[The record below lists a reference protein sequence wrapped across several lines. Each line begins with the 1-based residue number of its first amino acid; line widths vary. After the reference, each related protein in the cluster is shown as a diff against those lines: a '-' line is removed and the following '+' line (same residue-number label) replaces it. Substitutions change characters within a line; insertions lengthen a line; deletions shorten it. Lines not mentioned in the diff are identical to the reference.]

1 MNVIIIIINS
11 DGSGG
16 DYKSLS
22 CLKGLHTRG
31 VCQLAFS
38 ADGKQL
44 FSVGVEYTIAIYNTE
59 MDSPKFA
66 KMICSSQGPKDK
78 ILHLST
84 SGVLDNSGVYQYT
97 SVGEKHINL
106 WIVNNGT
113 LKTETISLGKDKNK
127 AFMSVSQGFDGNYVV
142 GSSEGDIMMFNGK
155 TLIISNVNHIQ
166 AVNALWSNQ
175 NGDIVVSGGR
185 DGYVKIYKCDK
196 KKLSK
201 ITEFCIT
208 GYSVGVE
215 NISAHVDVKPP
226 PIRSVCLSSDYK
238 RVLVGTQ
245 TCEILEFELKS
256 GASFIDESK
265 ILIDSTHIIPSTV
278 VIGHWKDELWGLA
291 VRPCIDD
298 SGQEK
303 EYCTVGDD
311 GFLRIWSVKEHR
323 QIKCLDMQIGA
334 RACAFSPDG
343 RLLAVGFGCGGGS
356 GADSGGKKKKSP
368 NGQGWVRIYR
378 VDNIPLHGS
387 KENSSHPALINE
399 IKESKQMI
407 SDIKFSPD
415 GSILAVGSRDNSIYL
430 YSVAQQFK
438 RRGKLSKH
446 NSGINQFDFSSD
458 GKTLQSCCS
467 AYEIIFSDVAKSQ
480 QILKAAIELKETA
493 WATWT
498 CTLGWSVQGIWKGD
512 MDGTD
517 INAVDRSPSGKLLAC
532 ADDFGKVKIFRYP
545 VCNPNGAEAEEYTG
559 HSSHATNVRWI
570 SEKRIKKSSHNSDH
584 STTDDVLISC
594 GGMDKCIFQ
603 WRNTSSIDTNQGSKK
618 NIKNNNLDEIKDIEL
633 DFDLPTGG
641 DEFTA
646 VKPWLGAIVTPS
658 AYSNL
663 DPARAAQF
671 FAALG
676 EFSSKH
682 KLLRQNQS
690 EILKNPSQELQLLSN
705 SNCCEEAHYA
715 SKNCLAKSLDS
726 GVSSSAAPDSDELEL
741 EWIHGFRGFDTRNNV
756 RYFNNLV
763 IYHAAALGVVLDP
776 VKKTQRYFHG
786 HSDDIMTLTTFQSPH
801 DTGSILVATGQQG
814 KGITF
819 VWEVKA
825 NSIKTMAAIKT
836 NQKSVHMLKFSKD
849 GRLIISIAEDKT
861 IAIIDWKSN
870 NIIVNTKGEGGITH
884 DLTSILKSTNF
895 SFVSCGDKYIKYWT
909 LNGRNLTG
917 NKISTS
923 SLKETSIQQ
932 FLCVVEI
939 NGVVIIGCEDG
950 NLYFCSEKKVVAI
963 CSHHQYPGAE
973 KKAKQPSVT
982 SIYFENDIMVT
993 GSKNGSICIWNVK
1006 DITIKNPIPK
1016 FNRHVFI
1023 DATKEGQHPAA
1034 NTVYVDDIS
1043 AKQIQSIC
1051 FKNTNDGIL
1060 LLVSTRGCD
1069 MIEINCPHSDES
1081 YIQKGKGVL
1090 IRGHCNN
1097 ELWGLSTHPLL
1108 PEYCTVGDDKT
1119 LRIFSVLTKSQIACF
1134 PLGHVARACCYSPDG
1149 NMIAVGF
1156 GGRVG
1161 NGKESGGGIVRLY
1174 SRSRSAENSEIVILK
1189 KITEKLDPKQW
1200 IGDLKFS
1207 SDGQT
1212 LVVGA
1217 KDCKIYIYNVVG
1229 VGESVTLT
1237 LRKVFSKHSSVINH
1251 LDLSHDGSFM
1261 QSTDS
1266 AYELLFS
1273 DLRTGKQIT
1282 SASELKDVKWDT
1294 WTSTLGWP
1302 VQGIWTDKSMD
1313 GSDIN
1318 SVSRSNSGHLCVTSD
1333 DFGKVNLFRYPCD
1346 YKDGALPIV
1355 YSGHSSHVT
1364 NVRWTAGDDCVISC
1378 GGNDKCIMQ
1387 WKHNI
1392 IDTNNSSTEVEKD
1405 NNKDIDD
1412 DEGEDDLAVSMSN
1425 IDLLMDGPG
1434 GGDESGCIKPWLG
1447 AIKTPKNPPFVSMEV
1462 PAATLNLSWI
1472 YGYTSGAVGASN
1484 SRISNN
1490 LYYNTDNDIIYPAA
1504 ALGVKLSKERNL
1516 SDLNNKNA
1524 FSLKQMYY
1532 KGHNDDILCL
1542 AISADRRFVATGQT
1556 ASKTSKGKGSISIW
1570 DALEC
1575 RELCR
1580 MDSCHQRGVV
1590 SLSFNPEGNQLL
1602 SVGLDDNNTHCLWND
1617 IGGGWSRVE
1626 KCAENKSGTQ
1636 AILFSKWVNP
1646 ANPMVA
1652 DGQYE
1657 LLTGGAKSLYFWKI
1671 EGATIKAKSG
1681 RFGSKYKQA
1690 PILCVA
1696 NLNTK
1701 DGWRLI
1707 AATSTGDLYVYAER
1721 EVINGVEKAHAG
1733 AILCLA
1739 ESGNDCKFIVSGGK
1753 DGNIR
1758 VWNQALQPISSFD
1771 LSTYSVVD
1779 SSIAS
1784 IDICPLNSVAYNE
1797 SGNRS
1802 RSILVGTY
1810 GGEIMEM
1817 TTGDSSSSRSASSKT
1832 NHELDLEKS
1841 QVNILMYS
1849 HNNGELW
1856 GLATHPT
1863 NPDIIATVGDDGTV
1877 RIWNI
1882 TSNIMLKCFNLGHA
1896 ARSVVWH
1903 PSGNVLAVGLF
1914 EISKGGYSKKT
1925 KKATGKKPPA
1935 KGKVKEEPK
1944 RESTSWETAT
1954 NDNIKD
1960 FGSVQLLSVNNL
1972 NNNNNGKGVEI
1983 KRISVGCTSVAWINE
1998 VKFSPA
2004 GNLLICGSHDKRLY
2018 AYTIPDFEPD
2028 NDSEFS
2034 EWGNCL
2040 KSPSFVFN
2048 KHSSA
2053 VLHADFSLDGKY
2065 VQTNCQA
2072 EELLYLDPETGKQ
2085 ETSASKLADYN
2096 GKPDDDFPGRNWA
2109 SQTCVLGWSVQGIW
2123 PPGASGSDINSVDR
2137 HINNKLIATADDFG
2151 QIKLFNYPCID
2162 SKAKFNAYD
2171 GHSSHVTNTRWTI
2184 GDSLIS
2190 VGGNDKCVFKW
2201 QLQEN

>member
-1 MNVIIIIINS
+1 
-11 DGSGG
+11 
-16 DYKSLS
+16 
-22 CLKGLHTRG
+22 
-31 VCQLAFS
+31 
-38 ADGKQL
+38 
-44 FSVGVEYTIAIYNTE
+44 
-59 MDSPKFA
+59 
-66 KMICSSQGPKDK
+66 MICSSQGPKDK
-78 ILHLST
+78 ILHLSA
-84 SGVLDNSGVYQYT
+84 SGVLGNNGVYQYT
-97 SVGEKHINL
+97 SVGEKHINVWKL
-106 WIVNNGT
+106 TNGT
-113 LKTETISLGKDKNK
+113 LKTETVRLGKDKNK
-127 AFMSVSQGFDGNYVV
+127 AFMSVTQGFNGTYVV
-142 GSSEGDIMMFNGK
+142 GSSEGDLMIFNDK
-155 TLIISNVNHIQ
+155 TLTISNVNHIQ
-166 AVNALWSNQ
+166 AVNALWSNH

-185 DGYVKIYKCDK
+185 DGYVKIYKCDG

-201 ITEFCIT
+201 VTEFCIT
-208 GYSVGVE
+208 GFSVGVE
-215 NISAHVDVKPP
+215 NISSHAGKPP
-226 PIRSVCLSSDYK
+226 PIRSVCLSSDYR

-256 GASFIDESK
+256 GASFFDESK
-265 ILIDSTHIIPSTV
+265 ILIDSTDILPSNV

-291 VRPCIDD
+291 IRPCIDD

-311 GFLRIWSVKEHR
+311 GFLRIWNVKEHR
-323 QIKCLDMQIGA
+323 QIRCLDMGIGA
-334 RACAFSPDG
+334 RSCAFSPDG
-343 RLLAVGFGCGGGS
+343 QLLAVGFGSGGGA
-356 GADSGGKKKKSP
+356 GAGSGGKRSKKGKV
-368 NGQGWVRIYR
+368 GQGWVRVYR
-378 VDNIPLHGS
+378 VDNIPIHGA
-387 KENSSHPALINE
+387 KENSSYPALLNE

-458 GKTLQSCCS
+458 GKSLQSCCS
-467 AYEIIFSDVAKSQ
+467 AYEIIYSDVAKSQ
-480 QILKAAIELKETA
+480 QILKGASELKDTQ

-498 CTLGWSVQGIWKGD
+498 CTLGWPTLGIWKGD

-517 INAVDRSPSGKLLAC
+517 INAVDRSPSGELLAC

-545 VCNPNGAEAEEYTG
+545 VCNPKGTESEIYTG
-559 HSSHATNVRWI
+559 HSSHVTNVRWI
-570 SEKRIKKSSHNSDH
+570 SENIIKSSSRSSNN
-584 STTDDVLISC
+584 STTDDILISC
-594 GGMDKCIFQ
+594 GGMDKCVFQ
-603 WRNTSSIDTNQGSKK
+603 WRNTSSEASQGRTKK
-618 NIKNNNLDEIKDIEL
+618 NQNSNDLDDIDVIEL
-633 DFDLPTGG
+633 DFDLPSGG

-658 AYSNL
+658 AYSNP
-663 DPARAAQF
+663 DPARSAQF

-682 KLLRQNQS
+682 KLLRQNQP
-690 EILKNPSQELQLLSN
+690 EILKNPNGELELLGA

-715 SKNCLAKSLDS
+715 AKNCLVKSIDS

-776 VKKTQRYFHG
+776 LKKTQRFFHG
-786 HSDDIMTLTTFQSPH
+786 HTDDIMALTTYQSPQ
-801 DTGSILVATGQQG
+801 DRLTSMLVATGQQG
-814 KGITF
+814 KGNTF
-819 VWEVKA
+819 IWEVKA
-825 NSIKTMAAIKT
+825 NSIKTISAIKT
-836 NQKSVHMLKFSKD
+836 NQRSVHMLEFSKD
-849 GRLIISIAEDKT
+849 GRLIISIAEDKS
-861 IAIIDWKSN
+861 IAISDWKSN
-870 NIIVNTKGEGGITH
+870 NIIVNTKGEGGVTH
-884 DLTSILKSTNF
+884 DLTSILSSTNF
-895 SFVSCGDKYIKYWT
+895 SFVSCGDKHIKFWT

-923 SLKETSIQQ
+923 SKKGTSIQH
-932 FLCVVEI
+932 FLCIVEI
-939 NGVVIIGCEDG
+939 NGVIIIGCEDG
-950 NLYFCSEKKVVAI
+950 NLYCCSQKGVVALF
-963 CSHHQYPGAE
+963 SHHQYPGAE
-973 KKAKQPSVT
+973 KKSKQPSVT
-982 SIYFENDIMVT
+982 SIYFENDLMVT
-993 GSKNGSICIWNVK
+993 GSKNGSICIWDVK
-1006 DITIKNPIPK
+1006 NISIKNPNPK
-1016 FNRHVFI
+1016 FIRHILI
-1023 DATKEGQHPAA
+1023 DSTTNKGKLPAA

-1051 FKNTNDGIL
+1051 YKNTNDGIL

-1069 MIEINCPHSDES
+1069 MIEINCPSNSEPFIHYPDG
-1081 YIQKGKGVL
+1081 ITANNGIL

-1119 LRIFSVLTKSQIACF
+1119 LRIFSVLTKNMLACV
-1134 PLGHVARACCYSPDG
+1134 PLGVVSRSCCYSPDG

-1156 GGRVG
+1156 GGRLG
-1161 NGKESGGGIVRLY
+1161 NGKEAGGGIVRLY
-1174 SRSRSAENSEIVILK
+1174 SRTRSAKNSEQVILK
-1189 KITEKLDPKQW
+1189 KVTEKRDAKQW

-1207 SDGQT
+1207 ADGQT
-1212 LVVGA
+1212 LAVGA
-1217 KDCKIYIYNVVG
+1217 KDCKVYIYNVVG
-1229 VGESVTLT
+1229 SDDNTTLK
-1237 LRKVFSKHSSVINH
+1237 LRKVFTKHSSVINH

-1318 SVSRSNSGHLCVTSD
+1318 SVSRSNSGHLCATSD

-1346 YKDGALPIV
+1346 YKDGALPII

-1364 NVRWTAGDDCVISC
+1364 KVRWTAGDDCVISC

-1387 WKHNI
+1387 WRHTI
-1392 IDTNNSSTEVEKD
+1392 IDTNNSGTEIENID
-1405 NNKDIDD
+1405 NKQD
-1412 DEGEDDLAVSMSN
+1412 DEDDEDEDDLAASMSN
-1425 IDLLMDGPG
+1425 IDKLMDGPG
-1434 GGDESGCIKPWLG
+1434 GGDESGCVKPWLG
-1447 AIKTPKNPPFVSMEV
+1447 AIKTPKNPPFVSIEA

-1472 YGYTSGAVGASN
+1472 YGYTSGAAGASN

-1504 ALGVKLSKERNL
+1504 ALGVKLSKEMNL

-1524 FSLKQMYY
+1524 FSLKQNYY
-1532 KGHNDDILCL
+1532 SGHNDDILCL
-1542 AISADRRFVATGQT
+1542 AMSSDRRFVATGQT
-1556 ASKTSKGKGSISIW
+1556 ASKSSKGKGSISVW

-1590 SLSFNPEGNQLL
+1590 SLSFCPEGNQLL
-1602 SVGLDDNNTHCLWND
+1602 SVGLDDNNTHCLWTD

-1626 KCAENKSGTQ
+1626 KSAENKSGTQ
-1636 AILFSKWVNP
+1636 PILFSKWVNP
-1646 ANPMVA
+1646 SNPMVT

-1671 EGATIKAKSG
+1671 EGATIKSKSG

-1707 AATSTGDLYVYAER
+1707 AATSTGDLYVYEKR
-1721 EVINGVEKAHAG
+1721 EVINGVEKAHVG
-1733 AILCLA
+1733 AILSLA
-1739 ESGNDCKFIVSGGK
+1739 ESGNDCKFMVSGGK
-1753 DGNIR
+1753 DGHIR
-1758 VWNQALQPISSFD
+1758 VWNQALQSISSFD
-1771 LSTYSVVD
+1771 VSSFSVVD
-1779 SSIAS
+1779 ASVAS
-1784 IDICPLNSVAYNE
+1784 IDICPFNIESNDE

-1810 GGEIMEM
+1810 GGEIMEIS
-1817 TTGDSSSSRSASSKT
+1817 TEGAPSSRNSTTKT

-1849 HNNGELW
+1849 HNRGELW

-1863 NPDIIATVGDDGTV
+1863 NADIVATVGDDGTV
-1877 RIWNI
+1877 RIWDI
-1882 TSNIMLKCFNLGHA
+1882 RTNIMLKCFNLGHS

-1903 PSGNVLAVGLF
+1903 PSGTVLAVGLY
-1914 EISKGGYSKKT
+1914 ETVKAGYSKKT
-1925 KKATGKKPPA
+1925 NKSTRKKKPTKA
-1935 KGKVKEEPK
+1935 GKGKEEPAK
-1944 RESTSWETAT
+1944 TATSWETAT
-1954 NDNIKD
+1954 NDNIKE
-1960 FGSVQLLSVNNL
+1960 FGTVQLLSVNNL
-1972 NNNNNGKGVEI
+1972 NNNNNNNSGIGVEI

-2018 AYTIPDFEPD
+2018 AYTIPDSEPD
-2028 NDSEFS
+2028 SDSEFS

-2072 EELLYLDPETGKQ
+2072 EELLYLNPETGKQ

-2096 GKPDDDFPGRNWA
+2096 GQPDDDFPGRNWA

-2123 PPGASGSDINSVDR
+2123 PPGANGSDINSVDR
-2137 HINNKLIATADDFG
+2137 HINNKLIATADDFS

-2162 SKAKFNAYD
+2162 SKSKFNAYD

-2190 VGGNDKCVFKW
+2190 VGGNDKCIFKW
-2201 QLQEN
+2201 QLEEN